1 MDRLAIGQHFE
12 EDVDSKCALILVELL
27 APKRNKGRQLKS
39 ISEMKKIC
47 SSHKHLFDL
56 NVFQRKFLQLIRSW
70 VQLVLPNPT
79 LSQFNYGAV
88 GSSDSGGA
96 KKSNSVVDN
105 KENMNLVG
113 DKDKKK
119 RSSTVVSSA
128 SVASPKRKQAS
139 GKSPTNAAF
148 EEPLCDSED
157 DEEDE
162 LKPAAR
168 GDLKRKRDALMK
180 NVKDPLNDCVAEA
193 QSARVVR
200 DDDGDGMS
208 DVPNS
213 NDALS
218 RGRRQVRTPSFRKVK
233 KSAHSLKFDDSGS
246 EQSDE
251 EEGMKLSDVPERYR
265 TKSKPQEIQ
274 IGNLSLAKR
283 RARFTEAEDNAI
295 RQGVDRF
302 GTGKWTDIK
311 VHYAVELQNRSAVQ
325 LKDRWRTLNKER
337 E

>member
-1 MDRLAIGQHFE
+1 MDRSAIGQHFE
-12 EDVDSKCALILVELL
+12 EDDDSKWILVDLL

-70 VQLVLPNPT
+70 VQLVLPIPT
-79 LSQFNYGAV
+79 LSRFNYGAV
-88 GSSDSGGA
+88 GSCEGE

-105 KENMNLVG
+105 KENMNVVS

-119 RSSTVVSSA
+119 RTSTVVSSA
-128 SVASPKRKQAS
+128 SFASPKRKQAS
-139 GKSPTNAAF
+139 GKSPTNSAV
-148 EEPLCDSED
+148 EEPLFDSEA

-200 DDDGDGMS
+200 DDDGDEMS

-213 NDALS
+213 NDAPS
-218 RGRRQVRTPSFRKVK
+218 KGRRQVRTPSFRKVK

-251 EEGMKLSDVPERYR
+251 EEGVKLSDVPERYR

>member
-1 MDRLAIGQHFE
+1 
-12 EDVDSKCALILVELL
+12 
-27 APKRNKGRQLKS
+27 
-39 ISEMKKIC
+39 
-47 SSHKHLFDL
+47 
-56 NVFQRKFLQLIRSW
+56 
-70 VQLVLPNPT
+70 
-79 LSQFNYGAV
+79 
-88 GSSDSGGA
+88 
-96 KKSNSVVDN
+96 
-105 KENMNLVG
+105 
-113 DKDKKK
+113 
-119 RSSTVVSSA
+119 
-128 SVASPKRKQAS
+128 
-139 GKSPTNAAF
+139 
-148 EEPLCDSED
+148 
-157 DEEDE
+157 
-162 LKPAAR
+162 
-168 GDLKRKRDALMK
+168 MK

-200 DDDGDGMS
+200 DDDGDEMS

-213 NDALS
+213 NDAPS
-218 RGRRQVRTPSFRKVK
+218 KGRRQVRTPSFRKVK